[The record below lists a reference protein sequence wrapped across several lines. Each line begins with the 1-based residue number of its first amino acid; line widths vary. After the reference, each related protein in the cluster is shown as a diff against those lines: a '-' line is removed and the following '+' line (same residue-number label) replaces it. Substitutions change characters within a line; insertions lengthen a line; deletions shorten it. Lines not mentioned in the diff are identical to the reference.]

1 LAAWLFF
8 FSVGL
13 IVALSLRKPPKE
25 SFEEAGYGSNSVF
38 VRSAIWT

>member
-1 LAAWLFF
+1 LAAWLF

-13 IVALSLRKPPKE
+13 IVALSRKRKPPKE

-38 VRSAIWT
+38 VR